1 MKKIE
6 ILEAYSLINEAK
18 LSKLDT
24 GAKIKIIKICK
35 EMKPIVESLQDFEK
49 DARKKLEGDNHK
61 EIVELVQKWQEE
73 GENTTL
79 TIDERKT
86 INKYFTDYNNRVN
99 RCLKE
104 EMDAIV
110 ELNFEKLSDSEL
122 EKFIDSNDW
131 TVNQAIIATSILQN
145 N

>member
-6 ILEAYSLINEAK
+6 ILEAYGLINEAK

-61 EIVELVQKWQEE
+61 EMVELVQKWQEE

-86 INKYFTDYNNRVN
+86 INKYLTDYNNRVN

-131 TVNQAIIATSILQN
+131 TVNQAIIVTSIL
-145 N
+145 

>member
-6 ILEAYSLINEAK
+6 ILEAYGLINEAK

-49 DARKKLEGDNHK
+49 DARKKLEGYNHK
-61 EIVELVQKWQEE
+61 EMVELVQKWQEE

-86 INKYFTDYNNRVN
+86 INKYLTDYNNRVN

-131 TVNQAIIATSILQN
+131 TVNQAIIVTSIL
-145 N
+145 

>member
-6 ILEAYSLINEAK
+6 ILEAYGLINEAK

-61 EIVELVQKWQEE
+61 EMVELVQKWQEE

-86 INKYFTDYNNRVN
+86 INKYLTDYNNRVN

-131 TVNQAIIATSILQN
+131 TVNQAIIVTSML
-145 N
+145 

>member
-18 LSKLDT
+18 LSKLDI
-24 GAKIKIIKICK
+24 GAKIKIIKACK
-35 EMKPIVESLQDFEK
+35 EMKPVVEQLQDFEK

-79 TIDERKT
+79 TIDERKN
-86 INKYFTDYNNRVN
+86 INKYLADYNNRVN
-99 RCLKE
+99 LCLKE
-104 EMDAIV
+104 EMDEIV
-110 ELNFEKLSDSEL
+110 ELCFEKLSDSEL

-131 TVNQAIIATSILQN
+131 TVNQTIIVTSILQN

>member
-18 LSKLDT
+18 LSKLDI
-24 GAKIKIIKICK
+24 GAKIKIIKACK
-35 EMKPIVESLQDFEK
+35 EMKPVVEQLQDFEK
-49 DARKKLEGDNHK
+49 DARKKLEGENHK
-61 EIVELVQKWQEE
+61 EMVELVQKWQEE

-79 TIDERKT
+79 TIDERKN
-86 INKYFTDYNNRVN
+86 INKYLADYNNRVN
-99 RCLKE
+99 LCLKE
-104 EMDAIV
+104 EMDEIV
-110 ELNFEKLSDSEL
+110 ELCFEKLSDSEL

-131 TVNQAIIATSILQN
+131 TVNQTIIVTSILQN

>member
-1 MKKIE
+1 
-6 ILEAYSLINEAK
+6 
-18 LSKLDT
+18 
-24 GAKIKIIKICK
+24 
-35 EMKPIVESLQDFEK
+35 MKPIVESLQDFEK

-61 EIVELVQKWQEE
+61 EMVELVQKWQEE

-86 INKYFTDYNNRVN
+86 INKYLTDYNNRVN

-131 TVNQAIIATSILQN
+131 TVNQAIIVTSIL
-145 N
+145 

>member
-6 ILEAYSLINEAK
+6 ILEAYGLINEAK

-61 EIVELVQKWQEE
+61 EMVELVQKWQEE

-86 INKYFTDYNNRVN
+86 INKYLTDYNNRVN

-131 TVNQAIIATSILQN
+131 TVNQAIIVTSILQN